1 MMKRATTA
9 CSTVGRAVAVE
20 KFIETDEP
28 RTETA
33 TRKEKQIELY
43 THHHHVYQPTCI
55 HDPQQQQ
62 LQQEQPEANSHHLV
76 ENIISTAIPSHPIPS
91 LLLLLPLL
99 SEQVSLVPLR
109 STIGSFLLLVGVD
122 RCPPSFGSY

>member
-43 THHHHVYQPTCI
+43 SSPPRVSTNLHPRPTTTTTTTRTTGS
-55 HDPQQQQ
+55 Q
-62 LQQEQPEANSHHLV
+62 LASSGGEYLLYG
-76 ENIISTAIPSHPIPS
+76 HPIPS
-91 LLLLLPLL
+91 LLLLLLLL